1 MYEDKYL
8 KEEKDSVVNYITHH
22 YKMELKDLPA
32 FNDYLNIAI
41 KNIISLKIWS
51 NYLKKSGAIPSGPMY
66 YFDEIA
72 SNLNQILILGIV
84 GYRIPSYIMLRRS
97 QENYLMFL
105 YYLDHPI
112 EFYKKEENVINRDF
126 LKLKSLKEYVLEY
139 PFDAKYEVDDHL
151 SSTYKKLIRK
161 VIESWSNQYTVLS
174 NFVHGSSKD
183 YFDLKSYLEDINPNN
198 EILISLKKE
207 LEILGSILNTT
218 NIMFFLEIY
227 NEFEERE
234 KSLIR
239 LSISDE
245 DFKKDLSHIW

>member
-126 LKLKSLKEYVLEY
+126 LKLKFLKEYVLEY
-139 PFDAKYEVDDHL
+139 PFDAKYEVEDL
-151 SSTYKKLIRK
+151 STHKKLMRK
-161 VIESWSNQYTVLS
+161 VVESWSNQYAVLS
-174 NFVHGSSKD
+174 NYVHGSSKD
-183 YFDLKSYLEDINPNN
+183 YFDLKSYLEDININN

-207 LEILGSILNTT
+207 LQMFGSILNTT
-218 NIMFFLEIY
+218 NILFFLKIY
-227 NEFEERE
+227 NKFDERE
-234 KSLIR
+234 KRLIR
-239 LSISDE
+239 LSISSDE

>member
-1 MYEDKYL
+1 VYEGKYL
-8 KEEKDSVVNYITHH
+8 KKEKDLIVNYIRDHH
-22 YKMELKDLPA
+22 NIELKDLPD
-32 FNDYLNIAI
+32 FDDYLDIAI

-51 NYLKKSGAIPSGPMY
+51 NYLKKSGAIPYGPMY

-105 YYLDHPI
+105 YYIDHPI
-112 EFYKKEENVINRDF
+112 EFYKKEENMINRDF
-126 LKLKSLKEYVLEY
+126 LRLKSLKEYIVEY
-139 PFDAKYEVDDHL
+139 PFDAKYEIEDL
-151 SSTYKKLIRK
+151 STHKKLMKK
-161 VIESWSNQYTVLS
+161 VVESWSNQYTVLS

-183 YFDLKSYLEDINPNN
+183 YFDLKTYLDDINSNN

-207 LEILGSILNTT
+207 LQIFGSILNTT
-218 NIMFFLEIY
+218 NILFFLKIY
-227 NEFEERE
+227 NEFDERE

-239 LSISDE
+239 LSISSDE
-245 DFKKDLSHIW
+245 DFKKDLSWIW